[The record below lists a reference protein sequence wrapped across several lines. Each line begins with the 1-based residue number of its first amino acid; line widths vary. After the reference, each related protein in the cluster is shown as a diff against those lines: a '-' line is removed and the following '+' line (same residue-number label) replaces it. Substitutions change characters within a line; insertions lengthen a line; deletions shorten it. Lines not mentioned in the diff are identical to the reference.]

1 MKEYFEIEDYQI
13 IDNLYI
19 TDQECDALF
28 INQNQKIIIRQWQI
42 KELYRYGKHKLYNH
56 SQAI

>member
-42 KELYRYGKHKLYNH
+42 KELYYQK
-56 SQAI
+56 